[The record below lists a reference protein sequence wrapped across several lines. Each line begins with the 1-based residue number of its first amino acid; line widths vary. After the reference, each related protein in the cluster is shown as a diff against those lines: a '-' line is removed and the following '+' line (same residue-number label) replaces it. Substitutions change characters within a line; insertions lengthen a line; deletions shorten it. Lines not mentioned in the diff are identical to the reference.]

1 MTKYRFSAQ
10 EIAQMKESILMTAKA
25 ETELKDGKKTAWRL
39 RLVLEGLVGLSQSE
53 RTRKINARKLALYE
67 SLTNDDLPKWESLMS
82 EQRLAKERA
91 QWDELKAKHPDA
103 LLLIREGDFYKAY
116 GEDAIE
122 CTNIL
127 GVTLTRYKNGWEVI
141 MFPYHALDIYLPKL
155 IRAGKRVAIVD
166 KI

>member
-67 SLTNDDLPKWESLMS
+67 SLTTNDLPNWIKETP
-82 EQRLAKERA
+82 EERLARKKA
-91 QWDELKAKHPDA
+91 QVDEMKAKAPER
-103 LLLIREGDFYKAY
+103 LTLFREGDFYNAY